1 MSSAITLGHIVRQM
15 IDLQDKLDK
24 ISDNSE
30 SNQILDMI
38 NDRITHASINQKN
51 ETVTALRE
59 LREAIWAMQGKSAS
73 IDKDRQLE
81 AAKELAFN
89 FFMGA
94 KL

>member
-1 MSSAITLGHIVRQM
+1 
-15 IDLQDKLDK
+15 
-24 ISDNSE
+24 
-30 SNQILDMI
+30 MI
-38 NDRITHASINQKN
+38 NDRITHACINQKN

-59 LREAIWAMQGKSAS
+59 LREAIWAMQGRSSS

-94 KL
+94 KQ